1 MAHAPTPPAA
11 LPLRVKQDMDKTKV
25 LSGFTGAS
33 TAEDV
38 IHGIDLTGKIA
49 LVTGGYAGI
58 GLETT
63 RVLHAAGARVIVPA
77 RDLKK
82 AEAALKSL
90 QNIEIEN
97 MDLANPA
104 SIDAFAKKF
113 LASGRPLHI
122 MVNSAGIMAP
132 PLERDARGHESQFAT
147 NHLGHFQLTVR
158 LWPALVE
165 AGKGSKRVAETG
177 ASSATGARVVSVS
190 SWGHRFSPFIFEDPD
205 FEKRPYERWSA
216 YGQSKTANILF
227 AVALDARGKEQNIRA
242 FALHPGT
249 IVSTDLKRYISE
261 EDLKKAG
268 ALDADGNPVLDP
280 SRQLKT
286 VEQGAATSVWCA
298 TSPILDNTGGVYCE
312 NCNISHVLGSDTAAS
327 GGWDTIKMS
336 ERPAGALGVY
346 PYAIDPEAAER
357 LWTLSERLTGAQ
369 TVA

>member
-1 MAHAPTPPAA
+1 
-11 LPLRVKQDMDKTKV
+11 MDKSKV
-25 LSGFTGAS
+25 LSGFSGAS
-33 TAEDV
+33 TAEEV

-63 RVLHAAGARVIVPA
+63 RVLHAAGATVIVPA

-90 QNIEIEN
+90 QNVEIES
-97 MDLANPA
+97 MDLADPA
-104 SIDAFAKKF
+104 SIDAFATKF
-113 LASGRPLHI
+113 LASDRPLHI
-122 MVNSAGIMAP
+122 MINSAGIMAP
-132 PLERDARGHESQFAT
+132 PLVRDARGHESQFAT

-158 LWPALVE
+158 LWPALV
-165 AGKGSKRVAETG
+165 AAK
-177 ASSATGARVVSVS
+177 GARVVSVS

-205 FEKRPYERWSA
+205 FEKRPYERWSG

-268 ALDADGNPVLDP
+268 VLDADGRPVLDP

-312 NCNISHVLGSDTAAS
+312 NNNISHVLGGDTAAS

-346 PYAIDPEAAER
+346 PYAIDPEAADR
-357 LWTLSERLTGAQ
+357 LWALSERLTGAQ